1 MSDPV
6 PSESQNLLPPP
17 PAPPLPPGR
26 LGQLQRII
34 APWGKHIGSKSHGGP
49 VQGDRDGGLRR
60 ITGIHTYRHDS
71 HSSQTATHR
80 TGIPIAALDINRQK
94 THAVLA
100 GKEILKTVRVHDGK
114 VTEDLN
120 IRASISSYAS
130 AHSSPQLDSAER
142 RRDYL
147 PARDVKWSIGNWEH
161 IIATAATNG
170 RIALYDLNAPSAKT
184 ELAWLHEHTG
194 QINKLDFDP
203 HAGYLLLSASQD
215 KSVRL
220 WDMRQPQRDKSRIR
234 FEVRSAVRDVRW
246 SPVDPLDFAICADGG
261 VVQKWDARVPVAPK
275 LSINAHEK
283 ACYSID
289 YHPDGRHVI
298 SGGFDKYV
306 RVWDFESDKKRQKP
320 VFQLRAPHAIRN
332 IRWRPAC
339 KAPES
344 TESTLWQSTQ
354 VAVSYYHDDP
364 RLHIWDL
371 RRPLLPFR
379 ELDRYSMP
387 PNDLLWADKD
397 LLWTVGDEGIFTQW
411 DLKHTVPFYNQIA
424 PCTSTFL
431 PDGEYYTFSE
441 ERDVQRVS
449 FLDDAAAG
457 FLNVPRDKFSSGEDG
472 AASRSLTDD
481 EGALESTVGTSF
493 RRREGV
499 SVPARPIKSHTN
511 SPSSM
516 DDKPPILPLD
526 AAVLNRQGLFNNN
539 QEGAVG
545 FIPGVATEPQVVEYL
560 ASHYAIPATIDDNK
574 SSPDTIL
581 QRLQNAFHQ
590 NAAACDAV
598 SMHRMAQSW
607 RILGAVI
614 VPELKDWADAN
625 RADRRA
631 DAARRRETLES
642 FRAGGHR
649 PGLSPLA
656 GLPHRGFNPKAD
668 NKGQKLMSSL
678 FKGVAAGER
687 QQQIS
692 EIDSTSN
699 MTTPLVKPL
708 PNSPLPSLKR
718 RSQPTAEEGLD
729 NIAPLPPSVLTSH
742 STAAAAARALIGSPN
757 QAKGSDTSP
766 PELLRSAEESKKLPR
781 LTESPVSPVKR
792 PRSDLL
798 VEQKQT
804 QGQNRSQEDRRAALR
819 DYRIQARPLFSLAD
833 STNNV
838 ASESRPDSDESFPM
852 FSVSTDSSH
861 RSRSIGQSFDS
872 PGERLRRSAR
882 HSAREPIFNQDDEYE
897 LSSSDDHGG
906 RRLGPKWGRTAAS
919 DEHEIGLSAIE
930 TPLEMSFGPGGQGR
944 PSESSPKDQ
953 ASLHAIPQHESVPP
967 SHLDTAASS
976 SPDIFQFEEAASI
989 TKPRIHT
996 SNPIRT
1002 ELTNR
1007 GAGDDIQRPGNGFL
1021 TRLSMEELDH
1031 ETYLYQDFRPIDLSQ
1046 YEPKLPFAW
1055 SSLPLIC
1062 QCISFDLE
1070 NGIGQAQFAAHL
1082 LMHVHPY
1089 FFHASFR
1096 KLKRGEKEFADSL
1109 ADRLMTPRLGHRIIQ
1124 GIFENHVSFLRQ
1136 IGLFEPAALLRKM
1149 CVEFDYPEVYR
1160 SVSESKQTGGSLSN
1174 GDPMTL
1180 SMVCS
1185 NCQRP
1190 LTGETSTCERCRQ
1203 VRSVCPIC
1211 QSLRDMVEMQVNLD
1225 LGAHS
1230 LLWGHNPNM
1239 WMFCQACGHSGHVH
1253 CLMEWFSQP
1262 SSEGRCPTSGCGC
1275 DCGPGLAR
1283 RQRMQQQVQRE
1294 DEAKLIRGPNPGNG
1308 TSGSTKRDLLKATPS
1323 PAVDKA
1329 RVALRNSLAG
1339 ERATQSGD
1347 ERILSSKRGSSRG
1360 RTSAFSNSRKS
1371 VRLITPGE
1379 EDGRSPSRTRN
1390 H

>member
-1 MSDPV
+1 MSNPV
-6 PSESQNLLPPP
+6 SSESQNLLPPP

-49 VQGDRDGGLRR
+49 AQGDRDGGLRR
-60 ITGIHTYRHDS
+60 ITGIHTYSSS

-130 AHSSPQLDSAER
+130 AHSSSQLDSAEKR
-142 RRDYL
+142 REYL
-147 PARDVKWSIGNWEH
+147 PARDVKWSIGHWDH

-170 RIALYDLNAPSAKT
+170 RIALYDLNAPSPKT

-220 WDMRQPQRDKSRIR
+220 WDLRQPQRDRSRIR

-246 SPVDPLDFAICADGG
+246 SPVEPLDFAICADGG
-261 VVQKWDARVPVAPK
+261 VVQKWDARVPSLPK

-283 ACYSID
+283 ACYSLD

-298 SGGFDKYV
+298 SGGFDKYI
-306 RVWDFESDKKRQKP
+306 RVWDFQSDRKRQKP
-320 VFQLRAPHAIRN
+320 VFQLKAPHAIRN

-339 KAPES
+339 NAPES
-344 TESTLWQSTQ
+344 GESTFWQSTQ

-411 DLKHTVPFYNQIA
+411 DIKHMVPFYNQIA
-424 PCTSTFL
+424 PCASTFL

-449 FLDDAAAG
+449 FLENAAVG
-457 FLNVPRDKFSSGEDG
+457 FLNVPPDKLSSGDDG

-481 EGALESTVGTSF
+481 EGGLESTVGTSF

-499 SVPARPIKSHTN
+499 NVPSRPSKSHTN
-511 SPSSM
+511 SPSSTE
-516 DDKPPILPLD
+516 DTPPVLPLD
-526 AAVLNRQGLFNNN
+526 ASVLNRQDLFNNK
-539 QEGAVG
+539 QVGATG
-545 FIPGVATEPQVVEYL
+545 YIPGVAAEPDVVEYL
-560 ASHYAIPATIDDNK
+560 ASHYAIPATADDNK
-574 SSPDTIL
+574 LSPDTIL
-581 QRLQNAFHQ
+581 NRLQKAFLQ

-625 RADRRA
+625 RASRRA

-656 GLPHRGFNPKAD
+656 GLPNRGFNPKPD
-668 NKGQKLMSSL
+668 SKGQKLMSSL
-678 FKGVAAGER
+678 FKGVAAGDR
-687 QQQIS
+687 PQQVS
-692 EIDSTSN
+692 EMDSTSN
-699 MTTPLVKPL
+699 MTTPLAKPL
-708 PNSPLPSLKR
+708 PNSPPPSLKR
-718 RSQPTAEEGLD
+718 RPLATTEEGLD
-729 NIAPLPPSVLTSH
+729 NIAPLPPSVLSSH
-742 STAAAAARALIGSPN
+742 STAAAAARALIGSPS
-757 QAKGSDTSP
+757 QATSSDTSS
-766 PELLRSAEESKKLPR
+766 PELHKPAEASKNLS
-781 LTESPVSPVKR
+781 TQTVSPVSPVKW
-792 PRSDLL
+792 PRTEL
-798 VEQKQT
+798 VSEQKQM

-819 DYRIQARPLFSLAD
+819 DYRIQARPIFSLAE
-833 STNNV
+833 STKNV
-838 ASESRPDSDESFPM
+838 ASQSRHDSDESFPM

-872 PGERLRRSAR
+872 PRPGVATSET
-882 HSAREPIFNQDDEYE
+882 HTVKEPVSSLDDDYE
-897 LSSSDDHGG
+897 TSYSDDHDG
-906 RRLGPKWGRTAAS
+906 RRLSPSRGRTIMS
-919 DEHEIGLSAIE
+919 DEHEIDMSAIQ
-930 TPLEMSFGPGGQGR
+930 TPLEMSFGLDRQGQ
-944 PSESSPKDQ
+944 PSESSPKDKGTWHPIRQ
-953 ASLHAIPQHESVPP
+953 RESVPA

-976 SPDIFQFEEAASI
+976 SPDIFHFEEGASM

-996 SNPIRT
+996 SNPIRAEGT
-1002 ELTNR
+1002 DQ
-1007 GAGDDIQRPGNGFL
+1007 GIGDDNQRQGNEL
-1021 TRLSMEELDH
+1021 LNRLSMEELDH
-1031 ETYLYQDFRPIDLSQ
+1031 ETYLYQDFRPIDLSK

-1096 KLKRGEKEFADSL
+1096 RLRRGEDEIADSF
-1109 ADRLMTPRLGHRIIQ
+1109 ADRLMTPQLGHRIIE
-1124 GIFENHVSFLRQ
+1124 GIFENHLSFLRQ
-1136 IGLFEPAALLRKM
+1136 MGLFESAALLRKM
-1149 CVEFDYPEVYR
+1149 CVEFDYPGVYR
-1160 SVSESKQTGGSLSN
+1160 SPSDSKQPGGSLGN
-1174 GDPMTL
+1174 GDL
-1180 SMVCS
+1180 
-1185 NCQRP
+1185 
-1190 LTGETSTCERCRQ
+1190 
-1203 VRSVCPIC
+1203 
-1211 QSLRDMVEMQVNLD
+1211 
-1225 LGAHS
+1225 
-1230 LLWGHNPNM
+1230 
-1239 WMFCQACGHSGHVH
+1239 
-1253 CLMEWFSQP
+1253 
-1262 SSEGRCPTSGCGC
+1262 
-1275 DCGPGLAR
+1275 
-1283 RQRMQQQVQRE
+1283 RMQQQVKRE

-1308 TSGSTKRDLLKATPS
+1308 TGGSTTKRDLLRATPS

-1347 ERILSSKRGSSRG
+1347 ERTLPGRRGSSRG
-1360 RTSAFSNSRKS
+1360 RSSAFSNSKKS
-1371 VRLITPGE
+1371 VRLVTPGE
-1379 EDGRSPSRTRN
+1379 ESGRSQSRTPNRQ
-1390 H
+1390 